1 MVADFTNKVVLVT
14 GASSGI
20 GEAIALRFAKLGA
33 KLAIVGRNAENLAN
47 VAKQCE
53 AEKGLKPLEIVADLA
68 TDAGVEKTAKET
80 IQHFGR
86 LDVLVNNVG
95 MGARVTIQTTD
106 METYDRIFNTNLRG
120 VYNLTRLLVQDLIKS
135 KGNIVNISSIAGTTV
150 HVGALPYAMSKV
162 ALDHFSRLI
171 ALELAPKGVR
181 VNTVSPGATV
191 SKFHV
196 RLANY
201 TEEQYQNWLKELS
214 PHIPLGRVCVGDD
227 IAKMVTHLASEDSAL
242 VTGTNV
248 QVDGGVQFVNLSA
261 ALQKQMK
268 S

>member
-86 LDVLVNNVG
+86 
-95 MGARVTIQTTD
+95 
-106 METYDRIFNTNLRG
+106 
-120 VYNLTRLLVQDLIKS
+120 
-135 KGNIVNISSIAGTTV
+135 
-150 HVGALPYAMSKV
+150 
-162 ALDHFSRLI
+162 
-171 ALELAPKGVR
+171 
-181 VNTVSPGATV
+181 
-191 SKFHV
+191 
-196 RLANY
+196 
-201 TEEQYQNWLKELS
+201 
-214 PHIPLGRVCVGDD
+214 
-227 IAKMVTHLASEDSAL
+227 
-242 VTGTNV
+242 
-248 QVDGGVQFVNLSA
+248 
-261 ALQKQMK
+261 
-268 S
+268 